1 MGFARINKRIGTID
15 FDVVLD
21 RDRSL
26 TNIAKDSRLGN
37 KPSPNPESVLG
48 RFMALANTAEGFSRP
63 NRFYIN
69 IIPPRA
75 MEKGNYYRPGTAD
88 SEFKGFRNTH
98 LDGQT
103 LTRDVQAFCSK
114 IDIPDRTMNQKEIKY
129 ASSPARKFV
138 NEVTYGDVTATF
150 YCDKMMMERNFFEL
164 WQQAAYNTESHNFEY
179 YDNYVGHIE
188 IFQLGSFTENNLG
201 DDICHAV
208 RLWDCYPKN
217 IGAVNL
223 DFTSTN
229 QIGTITVTFS
239 YRYWENYAIDNFGQ
253 IHGRGGK
260 ASTSLGQN
268 DVVEETSSGFLGGIM
283 RKLPPILRRP
293 ARNLAQQV
301 SIRNPLLAILNGQ
314 INTLSVMYLLIQVQ

>member
-15 FDVVLD
+15 FGVVLD

-26 TNIAKDSRLGN
+26 TNITKDSRLQN

-48 RFMALANTAEGFSRP
+48 RFMAKANTAEGFSRP

-75 MEKGNYYRPGTAD
+75 MNPNEIRVTQSD
-88 SEFKGFRNTH
+88 SEINGFQNVNH
-98 LDGQT
+98 DGYT
-103 LTRDVQAFCSK
+103 LTNDVQAFCSK
-114 IDIPDRTMNQKEIKY
+114 IDIPDRTMVQKEIKY

-188 IFQLGSFTENNLG
+188 IFQLGSFTENNNQ

-208 RLWDCYPKN
+208 RLWDCYPKS
-217 IGAVNL
+217 IGDINL
-223 DFTSTN
+223 DFGSTN
-229 QIGTITVTFS
+229 TIGTITVTFS
-239 YRYWENYAIDNFGQ
+239 YRYWENYAIDNKGEVS
-253 IHGRGGK
+253 GRTGK
-260 ASTSLGQN
+260 SSQN
-268 DVVEETSSGFLGGIM
+268 PVEIVDSHKGFLGGIIK
-283 RKLPPILRRP
+283 RLPPVLRRP
-293 ARNLAQQV
+293 
-301 SIRNPLLAILNGQ
+301 IRNAAEQFAITNNPIGAITNGRV
-314 INTLSVMYLLIQVQ
+314 IPPFGNPIKMIKGLF